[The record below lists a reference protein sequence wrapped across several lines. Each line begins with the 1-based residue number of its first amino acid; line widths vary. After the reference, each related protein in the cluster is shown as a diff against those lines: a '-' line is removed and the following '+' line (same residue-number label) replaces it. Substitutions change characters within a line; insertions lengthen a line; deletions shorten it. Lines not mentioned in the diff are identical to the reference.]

1 MAEQRKVGYNES
13 LTGMGKPLERY
24 EVLMDLTV
32 RKGEQVTH
40 PFDEFLQKA
49 TLTPTMKPSQHP
61 ICRQAPLSCRRVCKR
76 KCAGLDSLHNPR
88 NSPHMSC
95 QIKPTCALFRD
106 GRRLTVMAEARS
118 ISTRSVLTAHC
129 HSYRTPRRHL
139 RLCVCLALLLP
150 FPIDIHHPMMGI
162 TGRQTGRPSSQNSTV
177 LTRAPHGL
185 CLPVY
190 GAGQAL
196 EHAQHRRGGRSV

>member
-1 MAEQRKVGYNES
+1 MAEQRKVGCYNES

-49 TLTPTMKPSQHP
+49 TYLPKQSITASNMPTGALSASLQKQQCAGCIPAQPSQLSSRVVP
-61 ICRQAPLSCRRVCKR
+61 NQADLRAIQRWKEADRDGGGTLDFNEVC
-76 KCAGLDSLHNPR
+76 
-88 NSPHMSC
+88 PH
-95 QIKPTCALFRD
+95 CALPF
-106 GRRLTVMAEARS
+106 VS
-118 ISTRSVLTAHC
+118 HPSPSP
-129 HSYRTPRRHL
+129 SPL
-139 RLCVCLALLLP
+139 RLPRLAASLP
-150 FPIDIHHPMMGI
+150 DRHPSSDDGI
-162 TGRQTGRPSSQNSTV
+162 TGRRTGRPSSQNSSV
-177 LTRAPHGL
+177 LTRAPRGR

>member
-1 MAEQRKVGYNES
+1 
-13 LTGMGKPLERY
+13 
-24 EVLMDLTV
+24 MDLTV

-150 FPIDIHHPMMGI
+150 FPIDIHHPMMVLRVD
-162 TGRQTGRPSSQNSTV
+162 GR
-177 LTRAPHGL
+177 
-185 CLPVY
+185 
-190 GAGQAL
+190 AGQAVRIPRCSL
-196 EHAQHRRGGRSV
+196 VLRAGAVCRFMAQDRRWSMRSTAGAAGRSDGADRWVLTYDLRSLSSSRI